1 MRPKRYPYNKKIN
14 TSTMEIVKVWEN
26 SYLDFIAN
34 NQRQQEK
41 SEQEL
46 QRATQRLYQLCH

>member
-1 MRPKRYPYNKKIN
+1 
-14 TSTMEIVKVWEN
+14 MEIVKVWEN